1 MKIVSIQLLN
11 EEQPKYLQLFNSIK
25 EQISQG
31 EMKPGERLPA
41 IRSLASQ
48 LGVNT
53 STVVNAYKQLESNS
67 YITAKKGSGYFVSN
81 TKTGKEDIN
90 FSSDLGL
97 FKDTSVI
104 NFASATPHPSI
115 FPIESFK
122 ACINEVLERDKGFAF
137 GYDESNGYRP
147 LRQSILDY
155 FSREYSISV
164 ENENYLQIVSGA
176 QQGIDIIGKVLL
188 NPGDYVVTETPT
200 YDGAV
205 AAFKSRGARIISV
218 NMDKDGMDMEEL
230 EKKIRICKPKLIY
243 VMSRYQNPTTICY
256 SEEKLKKL
264 LLLAKENQLYI
275 VEDDSMSELYF
286 EKEKPMPLKAL
297 DIDNECV
304 IYLKSFSKILMP
316 GLRVGCMVIPN
327 KLLSDFT
334 KIKHTSDISSSG
346 LIQRSL
352 DLYFRS
358 EKWEEHLQYMKEIYR
373 GRFEVMLTALERLRK
388 YGVKYEKPGGG
399 LYFWVRLPRYLSAKL
414 FYQKCKANG
423 LVFIPSGIFYDNMHK
438 NCDDYIRL
446 SFASAGIDQISE
458 GMAILEKC
466 LQSKYQEE

>member
-1 MKIVSIQLLN
+1 MKIVSIQFVDDG
-11 EEQPKYLQLFNSIK
+11 QPKYLQLFNFIK
-25 EQISQG
+25 EWISHG

-41 IRSLASQ
+41 IRNLALQ

-67 YITAKKGSGYFVSN
+67 YITAKKGSGYFVSD
-81 TKTGKEDIN
+81 TKSGTQDTN
-90 FSSDLGL
+90 FSGDPGL
-97 FKDTSVI
+97 YKDASVI
-104 NFASATPHPSI
+104 NFANATPHPSI

-147 LRQSILDY
+147 LRQSILAY

-164 ENENYLQIVSGA
+164 ENESFLQIVSGA
-176 QQGIDIIGKVLL
+176 QQGIDIIGKSLL
-188 NPGDYVVTETPT
+188 NPGDYVITETPT
-200 YDGAV
+200 YDGAI

-218 NMDKDGMDMEEL
+218 NMEKDGMDMEEL
-230 EKKIRICKPKLIY
+230 EKKVRICKPKLVY
-243 VMSRYQNPTTICY
+243 VMTRYQNPTTVCY
-256 SEEKLKKL
+256 SQQKLERL
-264 LLLAKENQLYI
+264 MLMAKENNFYI

-286 EKEKPMPLKAL
+286 EKEKPMALKAL
-297 DIDNECV
+297 DKSNEYV

-316 GLRVGCMVIPN
+316 GLRVGSMVIPTN
-327 KLLSDFT
+327 LIDDFT

-358 EKWEEHLQYMKEIYR
+358 EKWDEHLHYMKEIYK
-373 GRFEVMLTALERLRK
+373 GRFEFMLAGLDRLGK
-388 YGVKYEKPGGG
+388 YGIKYEKPGGG
-399 LYFWVRLPRYLSAKL
+399 LYFWVKLPRHLSSDSFFK
-414 FYQKCKANG
+414 KCSNNG

-438 NCDDYIRL
+438 KSDDYIRL
-446 SFASAGIDQISE
+446 SFASAGIDQIRE

-466 LQSKYQEE
+466 LTS

>member
-1 MKIVSIQLLN
+1 MKIVSIQLSD
-11 EEQPKYLQLFNSIK
+11 EGQPKYMQLFSGIK

-31 EMKPGERLPA
+31 EMEPGERLPA
-41 IRSLASQ
+41 IRNLAAA

-53 STVVNAYKQLESNS
+53 STVVNAYKQLESNN

-81 TKTGKEDIN
+81 IKAGKEEAH

-97 FKDTSVI
+97 STDDSVI

-147 LRQSILDY
+147 LRQSILRY
-155 FSREYSISV
+155 FNKEYSIQA
-164 ENENYLQIVSGA
+164 ENEDFLQIVSGA
-176 QQGIDIIGKVLL
+176 QQGIDVIGKALL
-188 NPGDYVVTETPT
+188 NPGDYVITETPT

-205 AAFKSRGARIISV
+205 DAFKSRGARIISV
-218 NMDKDGMDMEEL
+218 NMEKDGMDMEEL
-230 EKKIRICKPKLIY
+230 EKKVRVCKPKLIY
-243 VMSRYQNPTTICY
+243 VMTRYQNPTTVCY
-256 SEEKLKKL
+256 SREKLEKL
-264 LLLAKENQLYI
+264 LLIAKEYGVYI

-286 EKEKPMPLKAL
+286 EKEKPITLKTL
-297 DIDNECV
+297 DSKNEYV

-316 GLRVGCMVIPN
+316 GLRVGSMVIPK
-327 KLLSDFT
+327 KLIDDFT

-358 EKWEEHLQYMKEIYR
+358 EKWDEHLQYMKEIYK
-373 GRFEVMLTALERLRK
+373 GRFEFMLAGLEKLRK
-388 YGVKYEKPGGG
+388 YGIKYEIPGGG
-399 LYFWVRLPRYLSAKL
+399 LYFWAKIPRHLSAKR
-414 FYQKCKANG
+414 FYLHCRENG
-423 LVFIPSGIFYDNMHK
+423 LIFIPSGIFYDNFHK
-438 NCDDYIRL
+438 NRDDYIRL
-446 SFASAGIDQISE
+446 SFASAGIDRIRE
-458 GMAILEKC
+458 GMAILENC
-466 LQSKYQEE
+466 LSV

>member
-1 MKIVSIQLLN
+1 MRIVSIQFR
-11 EEQPKYLQLFNSIK
+11 EDGQPKYLQLFNSIK
-25 EQISQG
+25 ELISQG

-67 YITAKKGSGYFVSN
+67 YITAKKGSGYFVSD
-81 TKTGKEDIN
+81 TKRGTQDTH
-90 FSSDLGL
+90 FSGDMGL
-97 FKDTSVI
+97 YKDDSVI
-104 NFASATPHPSI
+104 NFANATPHPSI

-147 LRQSILDY
+147 LRQSILAY
-155 FSREYSISV
+155 FKREYSISM
-164 ENENYLQIVSGA
+164 ENESFLQIVSGA
-176 QQGIDIIGKVLL
+176 QQGIDIIGKALL
-188 NPGDYVVTETPT
+188 NPGDYVITETPT

-205 AAFKSRGARIISV
+205 EAFKSRGARIISV
-218 NMDKDGMDMEEL
+218 NMEKDGMDMEEL
-230 EKKIRICKPKLIY
+230 EKKVRICKPKLIY
-243 VMSRYQNPTTICY
+243 VMTRYQNPTTVCY
-256 SEEKLKKL
+256 SQEKLERL
-264 LLLAKENQLYI
+264 MLLAKAYNLYI

-286 EKEKPMPLKAL
+286 EKEKPMTLKTL
-297 DIDNECV
+297 DKCNEYV

-316 GLRVGCMVIPN
+316 GLRVGSMIIPEN
-327 KLLSDFT
+327 LIDNFT

-358 EKWEEHLQYMKEIYR
+358 EKWDEHLQYMKEIYK
-373 GRFEVMLTALERLRK
+373 GRFEFMFAGLEKMEK
-388 YGVKYEKPGGG
+388 YGIKFEKPGGG
-399 LYFWVRLPRYLSAKL
+399 LYFWVKLPRYLSANF
-414 FYQKCKANG
+414 FYKKCRNNG
-423 LVFIPSGIFYDNMHK
+423 LVFIPSGIFYDNIHK
-438 NCDDYIRL
+438 RSDDFIRL
-446 SFASAGIDQISE
+446 SFASAGIDQIRE

-466 LQSKYQEE
+466 LTN

>member
-1 MKIVSIQLLN
+1 MKIVSIQFIDDG
-11 EEQPKYLQLFNSIK
+11 QPKYLQLFNFIK
-25 EQISQG
+25 EWISQG

-41 IRSLASQ
+41 IRNLALQ

-67 YITAKKGSGYFVSN
+67 YITAKKGSGYFVSA
-81 TKTGKEDIN
+81 TKSGTQDTN
-90 FSSDLGL
+90 FSGDPGL
-97 FKDTSVI
+97 YKDASVI
-104 NFASATPHPSI
+104 NFANATPHPSI

-147 LRQSILDY
+147 LRQSILAY

-164 ENENYLQIVSGA
+164 ENESFLQIVSGA
-176 QQGIDIIGKVLL
+176 QQGIDIIGKSLL
-188 NPGDYVVTETPT
+188 NPGDYVITETPT
-200 YDGAV
+200 YDGAI

-218 NMDKDGMDMEEL
+218 NMEKDGIDMEEL
-230 EKKIRICKPKLIY
+230 EKKVRICKPKLVY
-243 VMSRYQNPTTICY
+243 VMTRYQNPTTVCY
-256 SEEKLKKL
+256 SQQKLERL
-264 LLLAKENQLYI
+264 MLMAKENNFYI

-286 EKEKPMPLKAL
+286 EKEKPMALKAL
-297 DIDNECV
+297 DKSNEYV

-316 GLRVGCMVIPN
+316 GLRVGSMVIPTN
-327 KLLSDFT
+327 LIDDFT

-358 EKWEEHLQYMKEIYR
+358 EKWDEHLHYMKEIYR
-373 GRFEVMLTALERLRK
+373 GRFEFMLAGLDRLGK
-388 YGVKYEKPGGG
+388 YGIKYEKPGGG
-399 LYFWVRLPRYLSAKL
+399 LYFWVKLPRHLSSDSFFK
-414 FYQKCKANG
+414 KCSNNG

-438 NCDDYIRL
+438 KSDDYIRL
-446 SFASAGIDQISE
+446 SFASAGIDQIRE

-466 LQSKYQEE
+466 LTS

>member
-1 MKIVSIQLLN
+1 MKIVSIQLKN
-11 EEQPKYLQLFNSIK
+11 NSQPKYLQLFNSIK

-67 YITAKKGSGYFVSN
+67 YITAKKGSGYFISD
-81 TKTGKEDIN
+81 TKSRIHDTQ

-97 FKDTSVI
+97 YKDASVI
-104 NFASATPHPSI
+104 NFANATPHPSI

-137 GYDESNGYRP
+137 GYDESNGFRP
-147 LRQSILDY
+147 LRQAILAY
-155 FSREYSISV
+155 FNREYSIPV
-164 ENENYLQIVSGA
+164 ENEDFLQIVSGA
-176 QQGIDIIGKVLL
+176 QQGIDIIGKALL
-188 NPGDYVVTETPT
+188 NPGDYVITESPT

-218 NMDKDGMDMEEL
+218 NMEKDGMDIEEL

-243 VMSRYQNPTTICY
+243 VMTRYQNPTTVCY
-256 SEEKLKKL
+256 SQEKLEKL
-264 LLLAKENQLYI
+264 MLLAKENNLYI

-286 EKEKPMPLKAL
+286 EKEKYMALKVL
-297 DIDNECV
+297 DKKNEYV

-316 GLRVGCMVIPN
+316 GLRVGSMVIPKN
-327 KLLSDFT
+327 LIDRFT

-358 EKWEEHLQYMKEIYR
+358 EKWDEHLQYMKEIYR
-373 GRFEVMLTALERLRK
+373 GRFEFMLAGLDRMGK
-388 YGVKYEKPGGG
+388 YGLKYEKPGGG
-399 LYFWVRLPRYLSAKL
+399 LYFWVKLPRHLSAEF
-414 FYQKCKANG
+414 FYKKCRNNG
-423 LVFIPSGIFYDNMHK
+423 LVFIPSGIFYDNMTK

-458 GMAILEKC
+458 GMEILEKC
-466 LQSKYQEE
+466 LIN

>member
-1 MKIVSIQLLN
+1 MKNVSIQFAN
-11 EEQPKYLQLFNSIK
+11 DQQPKYLQLFNSIK
-25 EQISQG
+25 EKISQG

-81 TKTGKEDIN
+81 TKSGKQDTH

-122 ACINEVLERDKGFAF
+122 ACINDVLERDKGFAF

-147 LRQSILDY
+147 LRQSILKY
-155 FSREYSISV
+155 FNREYSISV
-164 ENENYLQIVSGA
+164 EDESFLQIVSGA

-205 AAFKSRGARIISV
+205 AAFKSRGARVVSV

-230 EKKIRICKPKLIY
+230 EKKVRICKPKLIY
-243 VMSRYQNPTTICY
+243 IMSRYQNPTTVCY
-256 SEEKLKKL
+256 SQEKLKEL
-264 LLLAKENQLYI
+264 LLLAKENNLYI
-275 VEDDSMSELYF
+275 VEDDSMSELCF
-286 EKEKPMPLKAL
+286 EKEKSTPLKTL
-297 DIDNECV
+297 DTGNEYV

-316 GLRVGCMVIPN
+316 GLRVGCMVMPYQ
-327 KLLSDFT
+327 LLSDFT
-334 KIKHTSDISSSG
+334 NIKHTSDISSSG

-358 EKWEEHLQYMKEIYR
+358 EKWDEHLQYMKEIYR
-373 GRFEVMLTALERLRK
+373 GRFEFMLNSLENISK
-388 YGVKYEKPGGG
+388 YGFKFQKPGGG
-399 LYFWVRLPRYLSAKL
+399 LYFWVKLPRYLSAKL
-414 FYQKCKANG
+414 FYQKCKSNG
-423 LVFIPSGIFYDNMHK
+423 LVFIPS
-438 NCDDYIRL
+438 YIL
-446 SFASAGIDQISE
+446 
-458 GMAILEKC
+458 
-466 LQSKYQEE
+466 